1 MRLFE
6 TLKKPEVLPHPILKR
21 LNIGVALVALEL
33 LTTLRDKVI
42 ENEESPNGL
51 IESYH
56 KNREMVECYNRLV
69 QFLLGESLQQQEK
82 SEPII
87 AEMIVEFKSLAF
99 LSSLAGG
106 YHDSAARDIKKFD
119 ADQAVA
125 LLEERLTLNAE
136 EAYSMGDS
144 AAELLNGVL
153 SVRRSE
159 VFKVNL
165 AHAIHQ

>member
-21 LNIGVALVALEL
+21 LNIGVALLAIEHLA
-33 LTTLRDKVI
+33 TLRDKVI
-42 ENEESPNGL
+42 ADEESPSGL

-56 KNREMVECYNRLV
+56 KNREMVECYNCLV
-69 QFLLGESLQQQEK
+69 QFLLGESLNQQEK
-82 SEPII
+82 AEPII
-87 AEMIVEFKSLAF
+87 AEMVVEFKSLAF

-106 YHDSAARDIKKFD
+106 YHDSLARDIKKFD

-125 LLEERLTLNAE
+125 LLEERLTLTSE
-136 EAYSMGDS
+136 ETLSMGEN

-153 SVRRSE
+153 FVRRSE
-159 VFKVNL
+159 VFIVN
-165 AHAIHQ
+165 